1 MLKQDGTQH
10 MICFGEHMTKERYK
24 LFYFIL
30 FYFILFYFILFYFIL
45 FYLTKI
51 LLKAI
56 DKVTAINEDLAK
68 YKLTARE
75 WKIVKTTKNILEV
88 IYLINTISK

>member
-1 MLKQDGTQH
+1 
-10 MICFGEHMTKERYK
+10 
-24 LFYFIL
+24 
-30 FYFILFYFILFYFIL
+30 
-45 FYLTKI
+45 LTKI

>member
-24 LFYFIL
+24 
-30 FYFILFYFILFYFIL
+30 LFYFILFYFIL